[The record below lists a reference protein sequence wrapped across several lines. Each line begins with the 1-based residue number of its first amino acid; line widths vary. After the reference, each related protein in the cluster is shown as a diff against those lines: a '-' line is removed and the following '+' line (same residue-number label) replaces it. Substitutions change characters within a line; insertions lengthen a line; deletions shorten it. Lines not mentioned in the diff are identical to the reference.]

1 MTNLPYLNEIE
12 GYDSFTIVLF
22 IVLPVYESI
31 KYFLH
36 DTLLY
41 FLRSLNIFKNVQ
53 RVLEKFINKIL

>member
-22 IVLPVYESI
+22 IVLLVYESI
-31 KYFLH
+31 KYLLH

-41 FLRSLNIFKNVQ
+41 FLSSLNIFKNVQ
-53 RVLEKFINKIL
+53 RVLEKFINQIL